1 MPSVSSLN
9 VEDKTAIK
17 KVIKTSTNKILT
29 ATVVRLYVAH
39 PNPNTW
45 TYSNLMGAVAFVKDQ
60 EKNSFFFRLVDL
72 MNDQGILWE
81 QELHKDF
88 KYNQECPF
96 FHTFCTDD
104 HFAAFSFANENEA
117 KIFYKKVI
125 NREKLSDKKSQ
136 KNSKSGGLFGTKK
149 NGKKGK
155 IDKASIS
162 KPTDFRH
169 LGHIGFNP
177 DTGFDVQ
184 NINPSWKN
192 LFDQLGEL
200 GISQVNILDSISH
213 RYLIPNIEEIIT
225 QNADFIMQ
233 YVDENGGIKKAKKP
247 ANTTTGKPASGAT
260 KKTPPPPP
268 PSRRPGS
275 SPSAKPKAKS
285 PPPPPPARRSV
296 VSNQSNNNGSSKHSS
311 PPPSPKQAI
320 LPTTHKQATS
330 HPPPPPP
337 FPVSSVNKVAQPPP
351 VSSVN
356 KVAQLPP
363 VSGTNK
369 PVHPPPLPNVNK
381 ITPISSTNKIPQ
393 PPSVPSVQKIVQ
405 PPPVQPPP
413 VQAAPPPP
421 PPPVRPS
428 TQNEPPPLPPA
439 RVQARQ
445 PTSAA
450 VPPPPP
456 PPPPTSD
463 GAPPPPPPPPPASRV
478 PLPPPPP
485 PPATSGAPPPPP
497 PPASNTASVPSMS
510 NGRANLLAE
519 IRNVGGVS
527 KAGLKP
533 VGEPTRQSTI
543 SEDPQSPTSGGNDLA
558 SALANA
564 LLNRGAAIRGDS
576 GDI

>member
-81 QELHKDF
+81 QELRKDF

-104 HFAAFSFANENEA
+104 HFSAFSFANENEA

-125 NREKLSDKKSQ
+125 NREKLSDKKNQ

-200 GISQVNILDSISH
+200 GISQ
-213 RYLIPNIEEIIT
+213 RYAKALSLMDCKNQEIIT

-233 YVDENGGIKKAKKP
+233 YVDENGGIKKTNKP
-247 ANTTTGKPASGAT
+247 AKTTTGKSASGAT

-337 FPVSSVNKVAQPPP
+337 FPVSSVNKVTQP
-351 VSSVN
+351 S
-356 KVAQLPP
+356 P
-363 VSGTNK
+363 VSGINK

-393 PPSVPSVQKIVQ
+393 PHSVPSSSIHKT
-405 PPPVQPPP
+405 VQPPP

-421 PPPVRPS
+421 PPPVRPA

-439 RVQARQ
+439 R
-445 PTSAA
+445 
-450 VPPPPP
+450 
-456 PPPPTSD
+456 
-463 GAPPPPPPPPPASRV
+463 
-478 PLPPPPP
+478 
-485 PPATSGAPPPPP
+485 
-497 PPASNTASVPSMS
+497 
-510 NGRANLLAE
+510 
-519 IRNVGGVS
+519 
-527 KAGLKP
+527 

-564 LLNRGAAIRGDS
+564 LLNRGAAIRDE
-576 GDI
+576 DEDDDDWDD